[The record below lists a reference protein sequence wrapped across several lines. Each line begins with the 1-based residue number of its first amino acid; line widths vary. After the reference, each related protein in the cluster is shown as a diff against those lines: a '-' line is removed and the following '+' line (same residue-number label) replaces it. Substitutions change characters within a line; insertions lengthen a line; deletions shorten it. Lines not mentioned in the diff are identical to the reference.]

1 MEAILT
7 KKESDVLEM
16 YWRTLSTLSSK
27 LKLGL
32 ATRLTAAVF
41 EEETS
46 KPDSKQHRVAKV
58 KRMAV
63 GQTDAELNKLFAGKC
78 MPELPAGDAS
88 WQDIISANS
97 GRTIKSIEKWL

>member
-7 KKESDVLEM
+7 KNEGDILEM
-16 YWRTLSTLSSK
+16 YWRTLSTLSTK

-32 ATRLTAAVF
+32 ATRLTAAAF

-46 KPDSKQHRVAKV
+46 RLEKHPCRIAKV

-63 GQTDAELNKLFAGKC
+63 GKTDAELDKLFAGKS
-78 MPELPAGDAS
+78 MPELPEGDSS

-97 GRTIKSIEKWL
+97 GRTIKPIEKWL